1 MMNEL
6 EALLR
11 RLVREE
17 VEAALR
23 AAGLVGSPS
32 SVAAMPGR
40 QEGAT
45 AGPREPCGATNE
57 DGWICQK
64 PRHRGRHRYTP
75 RPHSA
80 PARRWSPIQEA
91 SIQSGSRTRVIAV
104 GNPVKVAGL
113 GRGGGIADGYRV
125 TAMERHQDSG
135 KVNVEVIKPG
145 KGQRSRVVPLDRI
158 VYKRPK

>member
-1 MMNEL
+1 MHEF

-23 AAGLVGSPS
+23 AAGLVVSPS
-32 SVAAMPGR
+32 SAAPR
-40 QEGAT
+40 PAHKQAPP
-45 AGPREPCGATNE
+45 AGELCGTTNE

-64 PRHRGRHRYTP
+64 PKHRGRHRFTP
-75 RPHSA
+75 RPHTA

-91 SIQSGSRTRVIAV
+91 SVQSGSRTRVIAV

-113 GRGGGIADGYRV
+113 GRGGGLADGYRV
-125 TAMERHQDSG
+125 TAMERHDETG

>member
-1 MMNEL
+1 MNEF

-23 AAGLVGSPS
+23 AAGLVGAPP
-32 SVAAMPGR
+32 SVATAARKQAPAA
-40 QEGAT
+40 GAV
-45 AGPREPCGATNE
+45 CGATNE

-64 PRHRGRHRYTP
+64 PRHRGRHKFTP
-75 RPHSA
+75 RPHTA
-80 PARRWSPIQEA
+80 PARPWSPIKEA
-91 SIQSGSRTRVIAV
+91 SVQSGSRTRVIAV

-113 GRGGGIADGYRV
+113 GRGGGLADGYRV
-125 TAMERHQDSG
+125 TAMERHHDTG
-135 KVNVEVIKPG
+135 KVNVEVSKPG